1 MHSASCPGLAKT
13 PSRQVRWW
21 RKIAKGRVAP
31 LALLLS
37 LMPPALSPAQAQAQK
52 QVQEQV
58 QAQASTA
65 PSLADLPFPAGEP
78 GFELDQQ
85 EEVLADR
92 VERLEIE
99 NLELRAEMNL
109 LRERIALLLGP
120 EGDTRIIRILD
131 GESPVR
137 GPPEAPLT
145 LVEFG
150 DFQSDYT
157 TRAFHVVRRLLEEYP
172 DSLRFIFKHYPIT
185 ALHPQAN
192 EAALAALAAERQQKG
207 WEMHDLLLQNS
218 RRLEP
223 TLYLLL
229 AQQLELDLPLF
240 ERDRRSLW
248 ALERLSEDDKAAV
261 GAEVVGIPTFFL
273 NGRRLKNWRYGHVKD
288 EIEKLLAEAAWV
300 RAEEPEF
307 GDGPPPPP

>member
-37 LMPPALSPAQAQAQK
+37 LMPLALSPAHAQE
-52 QVQEQV
+52 QEQV
-58 QAQASTA
+58 QAQESTDPA
-65 PSLADLPFPAGEP
+65 LADLPFPAGEP

-99 NLELRAEMNL
+99 NLELRAELNL

-120 EGDTRIIRILD
+120 EGDTRINRILD

-261 GAEVVGIPTFFL
+261 GAEVVGVPTFFL
-273 NGRRLKNWRYGHVKD
+273 NGRRLKNWRYGHVKG
-288 EIEKLLAEAAWV
+288 EIEKLLAEAARV